1 MGKKKTKLTLEKKY
15 NLTGWAE
22 HGAEAQP
29 HRLGFPAASLDPD
42 FCILFLSNG
51 TGNPAFF

>member
-15 NLTGWAE
+15 NLTGWAF
-22 HGAEAQP
+22 
-29 HRLGFPAASLDPD
+29 LLPAATFN